1 MLIVLLVEL
10 DQAGFQQ
17 WISLACSQNLLS
29 SNSVHSVG
37 EDLGRIG
44 VLTVLVFEDLVCNQI
59 IKVFVYLPSQ
69 RGLNEVIELGVQLAF
84 TSDFVLVDLGINPV
98 VFWVFLDISLEVVS
112 VALLFFG

>member
-1 MLIVLLVEL
+1 M
-10 DQAGFQQ
+10 
-17 WISLACSQNLLS
+17 
-29 SNSVHSVG
+29 
-37 EDLGRIG
+37 
-44 VLTVLVFEDLVCNQI
+44 
-59 IKVFVYLPSQ
+59 YLPSQ

>member
-1 MLIVLLVEL
+1 
-10 DQAGFQQ
+10 
-17 WISLACSQNLLS
+17 LLS

-44 VLTVLVFEDLVCNQI
+44 VLTVLVFKDLVCNQI
-59 IKVFVYLPSQ
+59 IKVFVYFPPQ
-69 RGLNEVIELGVQLAF
+69 RGLDEVVELGVQLAF